1 MLPFRLLVPIS
12 EQPPALQFLRS
23 VVSGIGVSFTSALVT
38 ALVWWVGIRRL
49 FDRGRSAR
57 GAQTAFLASFVL
69 GIVFLP
75 LGLYSTALQN
85 GVHEHGAWHFLV
97 SPALTGLSEFV
108 YLATMWVCW
117 VAVSEGGSPVA
128 ALARG
133 LALAWRRRLDFAV
146 LIARVAVVL
155 APLRVFQL
163 ALSDVPVWG
172 TWLLLSV
179 LGSVVVLALLV
190 ATGLA
195 YASLTDQFPSAIPQA
210 GEEALPPNLPGDIPI
225 AH

>member
-1 MLPFRLLVPIS
+1 
-12 EQPPALQFLRS
+12 
-23 VVSGIGVSFTSALVT
+23 
-38 ALVWWVGIRRL
+38 
-49 FDRGRSAR
+49 
-57 GAQTAFLASFVL
+57 
-69 GIVFLP
+69 
-75 LGLYSTALQN
+75 
-85 GVHEHGAWHFLV
+85 
-97 SPALTGLSEFV
+97 
-108 YLATMWVCW
+108 
-117 VAVSEGGSPVA
+117 
-128 ALARG
+128 
-133 LALAWRRRLDFAV
+133 
-146 LIARVAVVL
+146 VVL